1 MPRPSPFP
9 LRLHVRVSPDHLAYL
24 KREAQK
30 RRSMGAVVRDLLNVA
45 MGASAVSGGAG

>member
-1 MPRPSPFP
+1 MPRSSPYP
-9 LRLHVRVSPDHLAYL
+9 VGMNLRLTPEQKAWLR
-24 KREAQK
+24 REAQK